1 MIVMNL
7 PLMQDKVIA
16 LLEENGFKF
25 VEKTGIKL
33 KFETPTDDAASDAR
47 VAKDLVK
54 ASDFGSALYFNVEV
68 A

>member
-1 MIVMNL
+1 MNL

-25 VEKTGIKL
+25 VEKKGIKL
-33 KFETPTDDAASDAR
+33 SFETPTDDVATDAR
-47 VAKDLVK
+47 TAKDLVK
-54 ASDFGSALYFNVEV
+54 GSDFGAALYFNVEV